1 MLDKGD
7 IMKKTITAILLGILF
22 IGAFGTIVVS
32 AVTPNDTGTG
42 YGSGPMHRWAARYT
56 DPGAGNYASCPYYNA
71 DGTVELEVETLDE
84 AFEIAKSEIDDGV
97 SRDDIYQMG
106 RWWIVYY
113 EDEDGVG
120 TQARIDAVTG
130 EVFTGYDVPAGC
142 QAGARYGRGSGYVR
156 GSGNCM
162 GYGR

>member
-1 MLDKGD
+1 
-7 IMKKTITAILLGILF
+7 MKKTITAILLGLLL
-22 IGAFGTIVVS
+22 IGAFGAIVVS
-32 AVTPNDTGTG
+32 AVAPNDTGTG
-42 YGSGPMHRWAARYT
+42 YGSGSMHRWAARYT
-56 DPGAGNYASCPYYNA
+56 DSGSGSGNRPYCPYYST
-71 DGTVELEVETLDE
+71 DETVELEVETLDE
-84 AFEIAKSEIDDGV
+84 AFEIAKSEIDDSV

-113 EDEDGVG
+113 EDEDGAD

-142 QAGARYGRGSGYVR
+142 QAGARYGRGSGYSR

>member
-1 MLDKGD
+1 
-7 IMKKTITAILLGILF
+7 MKKTITAILLGLLL
-22 IGAFGTIVVS
+22 IGAFGAIVVS
-32 AVTPNDTGTG
+32 AVAPDDTGTK
-42 YGSGPMHRWAARYT
+42 YGSGPMQRWAAGCTGSGYCT
-56 DPGAGNYASCPYYNA
+56 GDFSYCPYY
-71 DGTVELEVETLDE
+71 GTDENVELEVETLDE
-84 AFEIAKSEIDDGV
+84 AFEIAKSEIDDSV

-113 EDEDGVG
+113 EGEDGVD

-142 QAGARYGRGSGYVR
+142 QAGARYGSGSGYARGSGH
-156 GSGNCM
+156 CM